1 LKIRNVSVY
10 PLSVPRKRRA
20 PQFIPASAERSIMNS
35 LHACFVVIETEDGL
49 KGVGECTVREIP
61 NAHASVINTL
71 FKPLLIGS
79 DPIDNEVLWNS
90 MFATL
95 RTRGH
100 NSGVF
105 FEALAGVDCA
115 LWDLRGKYLHM
126 PVYRLLGGSRNKKI
140 RAYASSIL
148 FGEDPK
154 GLATRLVEMGHKQI
168 KIKVG
173 LGYDKDVSNVKA
185 IRDILGYEVEIV
197 ADANSAYSA
206 FDAIK
211 LGRQLERYEIKWF
224 EEPVA
229 PDNLDGYIEVARAL
243 DIPVAAGE
251 SHFSRYAF
259 LDMMKRR
266 AVDIIQPNVGRS
278 GGITECKKILGMAEA
293 FNIQYAPHTGLSGIG
308 CRAASIHLASTV
320 PDDIFLA
327 YEYGIFSHPFGNFL
341 LKAPVEIFQNGYV
354 DIPQGDGLGLE
365 LDDSKL
371 NVFLTGKYAEWDD
384 TRLIENTV

>member
-1 LKIRNVSVY
+1 LKIKDIRVY
-10 PLSVPRKRRA
+10 PLSVPRKRRT
-20 PQFIPASAERSIMNS
+20 PQFIPVPAERNVMNS
-35 LHACFVVIETEDGL
+35 IHACFVVVETQEGL
-49 KGVGECTVREIP
+49 TGVGECTVREIP
-61 NAHASVINTL
+61 DAHTAIIKTL
-71 FKPLLIGS
+71 FRPLLIGS
-79 DPIDNEVLWNS
+79 DPIENEVLWNS

-126 PVYRLLGGSRNKKI
+126 PVHRLLGGSRTKKI

-154 GLATRLVEMGHKQI
+154 GLAVKLVEMGHKQI

-173 LGYDKDVSNVKA
+173 LGLDKDINNIKV
-185 IRDILGYEVEIV
+185 IRDILGYSVELI
-197 ADANSAYSA
+197 ADANSAYSTY
-206 FDAIK
+206 DAIR
-211 LGRQLERYEIKWF
+211 LGRQLERYEVKWF

-229 PDNLDGYIEVARAL
+229 PDNLDGYVEVARTL
-243 DIPVAAGE
+243 DIPIAAGE
-251 SHFSRYAF
+251 SHFSKYTF

-293 FNIQYAPHTGLSGIG
+293 FNLQYAPHTGLSGIG

-320 PDDIFLA
+320 PDDIFLT
-327 YEYGIFSHPFGNFL
+327 YEYGIFSHPFGNYL
-341 LKAPVEIFQNGYV
+341 LKSPVEIFQNGYV
-354 DIPQGDGLGLE
+354 DVPFKDGLGLE

-371 NVFLTGKYAEWDD
+371 DYFHTGVVREWDD
-384 TRLIENTV
+384 TRLVENTI